1 MEAFRIRIAA
11 FVDSIVSS
19 DLVAVPD
26 PTPTRM
32 AAKVSLGGRAR
43 YVCPVCSA
51 TEECDDVAGERSNPV
66 CRTCSPPLK
75 NHVIELASQDHESL
89 THAANYEVPE
99 TDGDTIIVVATGEKF
114 DASSPPPVG
123 TALTVASKRPP
134 RVYSGEFLKVD
145 DGGFVH
151 VRREVPLDQ
160 LVAGTDVY
168 QTPVRTTA
176 SVQVGPKVESTKLN
190 VARPVLP
197 PPPKAEDRFRP
208 AWGPDFIKGALDA
221 YRRRLGS
228 ERIRGGGCR
237 LDRAWVDKE
246 PLKAG
251 ELVVATVRPEGE
263 VWVAAFEEASAD
275 GGSVTLRMHAH
286 AVGTTAGEYDYNVP
300 LRERTGIEKEWL
312 RPDGSWYTA
321 AKKKAKQDEPN
332 LRTVSVDDLNV
343 LARGV
348 DLVTRCPG
356 GMDSGG
362 PNGSRKKGKKGKR
375 ERDELRRAL
384 PIEVCEMVDKHVTGW
399 NDDDG
404 PVPFIGEDF
413 WFSDFLPVFGGLQ
426 VSAVDSVMSVGPL
439 RVSTPA
445 FVVTQAILTLP
456 LGRLPLT
463 R

>member
-32 AAKVSLGGRAR
+32 AAKVSPGGLAR

-51 TEECDDVAGERSNPV
+51 TEECNDAAGRERSNPV
-66 CRTCSPPLK
+66 CPTCSPPLK
-75 NHVIELASQDHESL
+75 NHVVELASQDHETL
-89 THAANYEVPE
+89 AHAANYVVPE
-99 TDGDTIIVVATGEKF
+99 TDGDTITVVTTGENF
-114 DASSPPPVG
+114 DATSLPPVG

-134 RVYSGEFLKVD
+134 RVYSGKFLKVD

-176 SVQVGPKVESTKLN
+176 SVQVGSKVEPTKLN
-190 VARPVLP
+190 VVRPVLP
-197 PPPKAEDRFRP
+197 PPPKDEDRFTS
-208 AWGPDFIKGALDA
+208 AWGPDVIKGAVDA

-228 ERIRGGGCR
+228 ERVRGDGRR

-246 PLKAG
+246 PLTVG
-251 ELVVATVRPEGE
+251 ELVVVTVRPEGE

-275 GGSVTLRMHAH
+275 GKSVTLRMHAH
-286 AVGTTAGEYDYNVP
+286 DMGTTAGEYDYNIP

-312 RPDGSWYTA
+312 RPDGGWYTA
-321 AKKKAKQDEPN
+321 ARKQAKQDEPKRRVVPVN
-332 LRTVSVDDLNV
+332 DLNV
-343 LARGV
+343 LARGF
-348 DLVTRCPG
+348 DLVTRSPG
-356 GMDSGG
+356 GLDSGG
-362 PNGSRKKGKKGKR
+362 SNGSRKKGKKGKR
-375 ERDELRRAL
+375 ERADLQQAL
-384 PIEVCEMVDKHVTGW
+384 PIEVCDMVDKHVTGW

-404 PVPFIGEDF
+404 PVPFIGDDF

-426 VSAVDSVMSVGPL
+426 VSRVESVMSVGPV

-445 FVVTQAILTLP
+445 FAFTLAIPTLP
-456 LGRLPLT
+456 LG
-463 R
+463 